1 MRSSLASS
9 RGISA
14 TTRPPAI
21 TRIRSASPS
30 SSGISE
36 EITSKRDSFP
46 RKLGD
51 EAIDFGLG
59 ADIDAARGFIED
71 QHFRTAREPTP
82 KHDLLLIA
90 PGQIGHRCV
99 EAWRPDAKPVDER
112 ARDPPLGAVIDEVQ
126 IG

>member
-36 EITSKRDSFP
+36 EITNKRDPF
-46 RKLGD
+46 RGKLGD

-59 ADIDAARGFIED
+59 ADIDAARGLVED
-71 QHFRTAREPTP
+71 QHFRAARQPTP

-90 PGQIGHRCV
+90 SGQIGHRMRRGS
-99 EAWRPDAKPVDER
+99 AS
-112 ARDPPLGAVIDEVQ
+112 
-126 IG
+126 